1 MTTDSSKPEGA
12 PDRGTPETF
21 RARAVSISLTVK
33 DVHASLAWYEGVMG
47 FTVDTKREHEGQLRS
62 VSLKAGEVRLLINQ
76 DNGAK
81 GWDRIKGQGFSMM
94 FTTVQSIDELAAGIR
109 ARGGVLATEPAD
121 MPWGP
126 RAFRM
131 VDPDGYHFTIAS
143 EWQR

>member
-1 MTTDSSKPEGA
+1 MTESSKPEGA
-12 PDRGTPETF
+12 PDRGQPETF

-33 DVHASLAWYEGVMG
+33 DVNASLAWYEGVMG
-47 FTVDTKREHEGQLRS
+47 FTVDNKREAEGKLRS

-94 FTTVQSIDELAAGIR
+94 FTTVQNVDELAAGIK
-109 ARGGVLATEPAD
+109 ARGGTLGTEPAD

-143 EWQR
+143 EWRT

>member
-1 MTTDSSKPEGA
+1 MTDSSKPAGA
-12 PDRGTPETF
+12 PERDQPESF
-21 RARAVSISLTVK
+21 RARGVSISLTVK
-33 DVHASLAWYEGVMG
+33 DVNASLAWWEGIMG
-47 FTVDTKREHEGQLRS
+47 FTVDNKREAEGKLRS
-62 VSLKAGEVRLLINQ
+62 VALKAGEVRLLLNQ

-94 FTTVQSIDELAAGIR
+94 FTTVQSIDEIAAGIK
-109 ARGGVLATEPAD
+109 ARGGTLATEPAD